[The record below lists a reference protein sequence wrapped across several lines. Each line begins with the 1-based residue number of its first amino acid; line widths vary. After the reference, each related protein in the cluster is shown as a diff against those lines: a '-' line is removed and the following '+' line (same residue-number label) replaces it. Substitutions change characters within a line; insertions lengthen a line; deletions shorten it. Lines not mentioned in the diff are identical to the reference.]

1 MATSAGIDAASVTHV
16 LDYGEVTARFPFFV
30 SRVIRT
36 CVTAAAHLPGDFLA
50 RALGQIHF
58 VRRMSGSRA
67 VTALA
72 LHPCKVRRGKFG
84 FEAGRQTKSNGVAR
98 QAGSVLLLTNRLE
111 SLQRLR
117 MAGTEFDGVNALVT
131 FSACLGTGILRRRP
145 GNFEECVA
153 LQIGDGRD
161 AFQIR
166 ATSEQPIL
174 IRQSRLLIQLIV
186 TRRPVPC
193 DIDAV
198 GGPRNSRHHRAT
210 GEAAGLSHAQVLNFF
225 RAHRS

>member
-1 MATSAGIDAASVTHV
+1 MATSTGIDAASVTHV

-30 SRVIRT
+30 SRMICTR
-36 CVTAAAHLPGDFLA
+36 VTSAANLPGDFLA

-58 VRRMSGSRA
+58 IRRMSGSRA
-67 VTALA
+67 VTTLA
-72 LHPCKVRRGKFG
+72 LHSRELRRGKFC
-84 FEAGRQTKSNGVAR
+84 FEAGRQTKPNGVAR
-98 QAGSVLLLTNRLE
+98 QAGSVLVLANRLE

-117 MAGTEFDGVNALVT
+117 VPGAEFDGMNALVT
-131 FSACLGTGILRRRP
+131 FSACLRASILRRRP
-145 GNFEECVA
+145 GNFEECGA
-153 LQIGDGRD
+153 LQIGDGGD

-166 ATSEQPIL
+166 ATSGQPVL

-198 GGPRNSRHHRAT
+198 GGLGNSCHHRAT
-210 GEAAGLSHAQVLNFF
+210 GEAARLSHAQVLNFF